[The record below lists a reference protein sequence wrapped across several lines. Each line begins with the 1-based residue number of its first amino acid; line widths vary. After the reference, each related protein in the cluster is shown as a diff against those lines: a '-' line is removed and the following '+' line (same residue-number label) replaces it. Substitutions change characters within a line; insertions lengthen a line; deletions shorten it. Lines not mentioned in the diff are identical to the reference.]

1 MNRTSNAGANRADRM
16 VTMGKVAA
24 SVGAFVVVLLAAPA
38 NVSCASG
45 APSAASTG
53 RMTTAVEETPVAT
66 LRDGAPVRL
75 APGESSIVAPG
86 AIRIRFDRVLEDSRC
101 PSGVT
106 CVWAGR
112 ARVQVTVRPNS
123 SAAGRSH
130 ELEVG
135 SPEQGVLTF
144 GDLKIAAQALDPYPD
159 GQIPTDPATYRLVLA
174 LVR

>member
-1 MNRTSNAGANRADRM
+1 MNRTGSAGANRASWIGP
-16 VTMGKVAA
+16 TGNAVAA
-24 SVGAFVVVLLAAPA
+24 FGAFLLVFLTAPA
-38 NVSCASG
+38 NLSCASG

-53 RMTTAVEETPVAT
+53 RTTTAVEETPVAT

-75 APGESSIVAPG
+75 APGESTTVEPG
-86 AIRIRFDRVLEDSRC
+86 AMRIRFDRVLEDSRC

-112 ARVQVTVRPNS
+112 ARVQLTVRPNG
-123 SAAGRSH
+123 SAAGKSY

-135 SPEQGVLTF
+135 SPEQGVLKL
-144 GDLKIAAQALDPYPD
+144 GDLNIAAQALDPYPN